1 MIPRTATRGHSFKGA
16 GLYYLHDRGAKTDE
30 RVAFTETRN
39 LPTNDPHKGMK
50 WMSYTAMNADNLK
63 EQAGGDRRGRK
74 ATAGA
79 VYSFSLAWHPEQNP
93 QREEMVSAADSLM
106 EKLGLADHQAVL
118 VAHSDADHSHIHGI
132 VNLVNPDN
140 GKTAQVRMDHLA
152 MSKWAQS
159 YEEEHGKVYCQ
170 ARKENNAERE
180 RLQKLKK
187 DKQQEQGLT
196 GEFGKAAA
204 GEKKKEV
211 SGFVKHREQP
221 VEKAP
226 TVAELYE
233 RSDSGRAFKAALQ
246 EQGYT
251 LAKGDRRG
259 FVLVDQQGK
268 ISSLSR
274 QLKGQRAKDIKA
286 RLNDIEQM
294 NTAAQVQQ
302 ELQKS
307 QTKEAGKEAEL
318 KQQQQTE
325 QQEIYDRE
333 QAEVDAQHRLA
344 DAAEEHAKQQARSKT
359 MRDSIRKKSSSIKK
373 RTTVS
378 GRTDPQPSSAIP
390 ALQPPTL
397 EQIFKSEQQW
407 MAAKDRREEAFKQ
420 RMNSGYLN
428 RRREEVK
435 AIDQLEARS
444 RDTDNAWG
452 RIGGRHQA
460 IKDELRLR
468 KRSLAE
474 FDKRI
479 EEEKGRFKAEMER
492 DYPRPDLLKEYQE
505 KLEEYARNKGVDKG
519 GVPPHAER
527 DNEPDLKERYRQS
540 KYADQLKERTS
551 STRKSRDTADDE
563 VLPAND
569 NSGDVENLKAAFR
582 QRAGDQQRLN
592 ATNRKEQ
599 ENDLGP
605 EI

>member
-187 DKQQEQGLT
+187 EKQQEQGLT
-196 GEFGKAAA
+196 AEFGKAAA

-318 KQQQQTE
+318 KQQQKVE
-325 QQEIYDRE
+325 QQEIFDRE

-344 DAAEEHAKQQARSKT
+344 DAAEEHAKQQARGGSKKESVSPSPLKDKQPT
-359 MRDSIRKKSSSIKK
+359 SARPEAEKRRSI
-373 RTTVS
+373 
-378 GRTDPQPSSAIP
+378 PSVK
-390 ALQPPTL
+390 PPTL
-397 EQIFKSEQQW
+397 DEIFASHQQW
-407 MAAKDRREEAFKQ
+407 MKKVEEQREEYERRFGRVYKERSQQAEKKIRQLEQAQSKADSIIGRLRGRYQKATEELDALRVSQAAYAQRIAEDRKAFEERLEREYPKPTAYQDHEQ
-420 RMNSGYLN
+420 RKALEKATMAANPDIILPDQEPEPQTPKDSDTFDLDAEIAKVDRLMQDGERNSG
-428 RRREEVK
+428 
-435 AIDQLEARS
+435 ISPD
-444 RDTDNAWG
+444 
-452 RIGGRHQA
+452 
-460 IKDELRLR
+460 
-468 KRSLAE
+468 
-474 FDKRI
+474 
-479 EEEKGRFKAEMER
+479 R
-492 DYPRPDLLKEYQE
+492 DYGL
-505 KLEEYARNKGVDKG
+505 
-519 GVPPHAER
+519 
-527 DNEPDLKERYRQS
+527 
-540 KYADQLKERTS
+540 
-551 STRKSRDTADDE
+551 
-563 VLPAND
+563 
-569 NSGDVENLKAAFR
+569 
-582 QRAGDQQRLN
+582 
-592 ATNRKEQ
+592 
-599 ENDLGP
+599 
-605 EI
+605 